1 MGFLIRNKLNFR
13 NNKKK
18 EVTQP
23 ITGAPDNSARIST
36 RKKPKS
42 SKRRASTKASRS
54 NAKSSCRRI
63 PLNCLNQDDDASA
76 SQVDMVDLS
85 VRTSP
90 MHSTKNPATKN
101 PDSMMTPDML
111 EVLGLTELH
120 KSYQFYPEKPKKKE
134 TASIPASHSLH
145 PKNAVVLHPHRK
157 RNTEAAA
164 RARQTRDT
172 ETSRKG
178 QTTRQSETTKQTPQ
192 EVPMSREKQT
202 PREKQ
207 TAREVQPSKSK
218 KAGRDS
224 ETSSRLYYADNDA
237 KSLTSA
243 CTFST
248 CSSDGEYYEPMSSDP
263 CDCDVYYPCQED
275 DWTFSEGTNCYDR
288 GTNTS
293 KKDYQ
298 ESALSSFDPV
308 SCVGM
313 VLTMPIAC
321 GLLCIDNV
329 LDTNYFESA
338 SESLKTASTSDKPE
352 FLVIEEKKRSH
363 RNKRSNTALMA

>member
-23 ITGAPDNSARIST
+23 ITGAPENSARIST
-36 RKKPKS
+36 RKKPNS
-42 SKRRASTKASRS
+42 SKRRGSTKASKS

-63 PLNCLNQDDDASA
+63 PLNCLNPDDDASA
-76 SQVDMVDLS
+76 SQVDMVDLN

-90 MHSTKNPATKN
+90 MHSTKNPVTKN

-120 KSYQFYPEKPKKKE
+120 KSYQFYPEKPRKKE
-134 TASIPASHSLH
+134 TASNPASHSLH
-145 PKNAVVLHPHRK
+145 PKNAVVLQTRRK
-157 RNTEAAA
+157 RNTEAAT
-164 RARQTRDT
+164 RARQTRNT

-178 QTTRQSETTKQTPQ
+178 QTTRQSEATKQGKTTRQRQTPQ
-192 EVPMSREKQT
+192 GVPTSREKQIT
-202 PREKQ
+202 RE
-207 TAREVQPSKSK
+207 SK
-218 KAGRDS
+218 KSVRHS
-224 ETSSRLYYADNDA
+224 ETASCLYYTDNDA
-237 KSLTSA
+237 KSLVSTCTS
-243 CTFST
+243 ST
-248 CSSDGEYYEPMSSDP
+248 CSSDDEYYEPMSSDP

-275 DWTFSEGTNCYDR
+275 DWTFSDGTNCYDR

-293 KKDYQ
+293 KKVYQ

-308 SCVGM
+308 SCVGI

-352 FLVIEEKKRSH
+352 FLVIEEKKRCH
-363 RNKRSNTALMA
+363 RSKRANTTLLV